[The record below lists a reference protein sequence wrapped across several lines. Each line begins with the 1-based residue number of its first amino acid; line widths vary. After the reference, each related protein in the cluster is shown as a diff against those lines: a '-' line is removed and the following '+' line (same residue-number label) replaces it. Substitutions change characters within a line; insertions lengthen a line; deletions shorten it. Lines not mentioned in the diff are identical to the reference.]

1 MINETMEKSYKKL
14 VLIGA
19 GGHAKVCYDIAQKME
34 KWSEIIVL
42 DDNSDNDYFDI
53 AGSLND
59 TKKYVDDSDFFV
71 AIGDNET
78 RMSMTKKLN
87 ELDASIVKL
96 IHPQATIASNVT
108 IEEGTVIMAGV
119 VMNSAT
125 EIGKGCI
132 INTSSSIDHDNIIG
146 DFVHISPGVHLGGT
160 VIVGE
165 KTWIGIGANIINNLT
180 IGRDITIGA
189 GSLVIDSISKSGTYI
204 GVPAKMK
211 G

>member
-1 MINETMEKSYKKL
+1 MEKSNKKF

-19 GGHAKVCYDIAQKME
+19 GGHAKVCYDIAEKME
-34 KWSEIIVL
+34 KWDNILVL
-42 DDNSDNDYFDI
+42 DDDPDNDYFDI

-59 TKKYVDDSDFFV
+59 APKYAKDSDFFV

-87 ELDASIVKL
+87 ELDASIAKL
-96 IHPQATIASNVT
+96 IHPQATISSNVI
-108 IEEGTVIMAGV
+108 IEEGTVVMAGV
-119 VMNSAT
+119 VINSAT

-132 INTSSSIDHDNIIG
+132 INTSSSINHDNVIS
-146 DFVHISPGVHLGGT
+146 DFVHISPGAHLAGS
-160 VIVGE
+160 VSVGE

-180 IGRDITIGA
+180 IGKDTIIGA
-189 GSLVIDSISKSGTYI
+189 GSLVINSISESGTYI